1 MIKDPWGFFNDPF
14 FIGFN
19 KDLERLNKLYS
30 SNNVGYPPY
39 NIVKSDEDTYIISMA
54 LAGLSKE
61 DVNVSVDGSTLIIK
75 NDKERTDHNKYVH
88 KGIAVRKFTRAFA
101 LGEYM
106 EVTKAT
112 MEDGL
117 LEITVERIVPED
129 KLPKVIKIR

>member
-1 MIKDPWGFFNDPF
+1 MMQNPWGIFNDPF

-30 SNNVGYPPY
+30 VNNTGYPPY
-39 NIVKSDEDTYIISMA
+39 NITKSDDDTYHVSIA
-54 LAGLSKE
+54 LAGFSKD
-61 DVNVSVDGSTLIIK
+61 DVEVTVDNKTLIVKGEINRK
-75 NDKERTDHNKYVH
+75 DQEQYVH
-88 KGIAVRKFTRAFA
+88 KGIGVRKFTRNFA

-112 MEDGL
+112 MEDGML
-117 LEITVERIVPED
+117 NITVERIVPED

>member
-1 MIKDPWGFFNDPF
+1 MKDPWGLFNDPF

-19 KDLERLNKLYS
+19 KDLERFNKLYS
-30 SNNVGYPPY
+30 VNNIGYPPY
-39 NIVKSDEDTYIISMA
+39 NIVKPDEDTYVVSMA
-54 LAGLSKE
+54 LAGFSKE
-61 DVNVSVDGSTLIIK
+61 HVEVSVDHNTLIIK
-75 NDKERTDHNKYVH
+75 SNLDSKEEEGNYVH
-88 KGIAVRKFTRAFA
+88 KGIALRKFTRTFA

-106 EVTKAT
+106 EVTKAK

>member
-19 KDLERLNKLYS
+19 RDLERLNKLYS
-30 SNNVGYPPY
+30 VNNTGYPPY
-39 NIVKSDEDTYIISMA
+39 NITKSDDDTYHVSIA
-54 LAGLSKE
+54 LAGFSKD
-61 DVNVSVDGSTLIIK
+61 DVEVTVDNKTLIVKGEI
-75 NDKERTDHNKYVH
+75 NKKDQEQYVH
-88 KGIAVRKFTRAFA
+88 KGIGVRKFTRNFA

-112 MEDGL
+112 MEDGML
-117 LEITVERIVPED
+117 NITVERIVPED